1 MSSGLMGDRRKV
13 YPSREE
19 LQKSFGFKMRSQ
31 YRLRTLHGDDAVADL
46 LPLRQNP
53 PVYSLKYI
61 SVPDDARGEGMGS
74 KLLQVVLQEADKT
87 HSIITLDPV
96 AAGEMSTAELEKW
109 YARHGFVSTRGT
121 NLSPMSKMVYYP
133 KGG

>member
-1 MSSGLMGDRRKV
+1 
-13 YPSREE
+13 
-19 LQKSFGFKMRSQ
+19 MRSQ

-53 PVYSLKYI
+53 PIYNLKYI
-61 SVPDDARGEGMGS
+61 KVPEGARGEGMGS

-96 AAGEMSTAELEKW
+96 AAGDMSTAELELW

-121 NLSPMSKMVYYP
+121 NISPMSKMVYYP

>member
-1 MSSGLMGDRRKV
+1 MPDKHLT
-13 YPSREE
+13 REE
-19 LQKSFGFKMRSQ
+19 LQRKFGFLMRSQ
-31 YRLRTLHGDDAVADL
+31 YRLRCSNGDDAVADL

-53 PVYSLKYI
+53 PVYNLKYI
-61 SVPDDARGEGMGS
+61 KTPEDARGEGAGS
-74 KLLQVVLQEADKT
+74 KLLQVVLRDADKT

-96 AAGEMSTAELEKW
+96 AAGDMSTAELEKW

-133 KGG
+133 IGG